1 MNPQNELETA
11 VSHNN
16 KAQEDIVN
24 KEAVKN
30 ITDLPRFKHLTEK
43 LKSRGDYVLLCEV
56 CDLMRD
62 VLVFAYGE
70 LKKI

>member
-1 MNPQNELETA
+1 MNPQIELETA

-24 KEAVKN
+24 KETIKN
-30 ITDLPRFKHLTEK
+30 ITDLPRYKHLTKK